1 MLKTL
6 ISTVTILTTIALPI
20 SVYAQTAIEDC
31 VNSQMETGFEGW
43 DFTEAKLLAT
53 EKDEGYNYHLIA
65 LSNPKYP
72 RASNKKSV
80 FKEGQGVC
88 EVLIFNPG
96 GDQINFADHM
106 PARVAES
113 LQRESAKFTQK
124 LIDEGFY
131 QP

>member
-6 ISTVTILTTIALPI
+6 IYLVTILTTITFPI
-20 SVYAQTAIEDC
+20 SVYAQTDFENCI
-31 VNSQMETGFEGW
+31 NSRMETDFQGW

-80 FKEGQGVC
+80 FKEGQDVC
-88 EVLIFNPG
+88 EVLIFNPAG
-96 GDQINFADHM
+96 EQINYADHM

-113 LQRESAKFTQK
+113 LQRESSKFTQK

>member
-6 ISTVTILTTIALPI
+6 ISTVTILTTISLSIP
-20 SVYAQTAIEDC
+20 VYAQTDIENC
-31 VNSQMETGFEGW
+31 INSRMKTDFRGW

-53 EKDEGYNYHLIA
+53 EKDEEFNYYLIA

-88 EVLIFNPG
+88 EVLIFNPT
-96 GDQINFADHM
+96 GDQINYADHM
-106 PARVAES
+106 PARVGES

>member
-1 MLKTL
+1 MLLTL
-6 ISTVTILTTIALPI
+6 GLSFPAIAE
-20 SVYAQTAIEDC
+20 TGIENC
-31 VNSQMETGFEGW
+31 INSRLSKGFEGW
-43 DFTEAKLLAT
+43 DITEAKLLAS
-53 EKDEGYNYHLIA
+53 EQAEGYSYHLVA

-72 RASNKKSV
+72 RASNLESV

-96 GDQINFADHM
+96 GDDINYADHM

>member
-1 MLKTL
+1 MLRTL
-6 ISTVTILTTIALPI
+6 MSTVTLLTTIALFIP
-20 SVYAQTAIEDC
+20 VNAQTGIESC
-31 VNSQMETGFEGW
+31 INSRMQTDFKGW
-43 DFTEAKLLAT
+43 DFTEAKIVAT
-53 EKDEGYNYHLIA
+53 EKDEAFNYHLIA

-88 EVLIFNPG
+88 EVLIFNPAG
-96 GDQINFADHM
+96 EQINYADHM